1 MRPGRTAAIAAVVI
15 ALSTGG
21 VRADISGCPTDSDQI
36 TTDRPNVVNS
46 PLVVPAGSLQ
56 LENGLTWTQ
65 AQRSQVLDGT
75 ETLMRLGLVR
85 CTEFQ
90 LLVPTYNWSF
100 GGRAASGFGKVGFA
114 FKHQLGPLPGGFELA
129 AVAGLEFPSG
139 ATDVS
144 GPGYNPF
151 IQVPWA
157 HDLAYRFSVQGM
169 FAVTWFTSQPER
181 NPTFQPTLG
190 IGKQLG
196 DRADALIEYFGDYD
210 HQRPSQVL
218 ETGVTYRFTEHQQID
233 FQIGFGLNSA
243 SPDHFFGLGY
253 SIRFDRLF

>member
-1 MRPGRTAAIAAVVI
+1 MASAA
-15 ALSTGG
+15 
-21 VRADISGCPTDSDQI
+21 RADNIGCPTDSDQI

-65 AQRSQVLDGT
+65 SERSQVLDGT

-90 LLVPTYNWSF
+90 LLVPNYQWSF
-100 GGRAASGFGKVGFA
+100 GGRAASGFGNVGLA

-129 AVAGLEFPSG
+129 AVGGIEFPSG

-144 GPGYNPF
+144 GPGYNAF

-157 HDLAYRFSVQGM
+157 HELADGFSVQGM
-169 FAVTWFTSQPER
+169 FAVTWFTSQPEQ

-196 DRADALIEYFGDYD
+196 DRADALIEYFGDYG

-218 ETGVTYRFTEHQQID
+218 ETGATYRFTEHQQVD
-233 FQIGFGLNSA
+233 FQTGFGLNSA
-243 SPDHFFGLGY
+243 SPDHFFGIGY